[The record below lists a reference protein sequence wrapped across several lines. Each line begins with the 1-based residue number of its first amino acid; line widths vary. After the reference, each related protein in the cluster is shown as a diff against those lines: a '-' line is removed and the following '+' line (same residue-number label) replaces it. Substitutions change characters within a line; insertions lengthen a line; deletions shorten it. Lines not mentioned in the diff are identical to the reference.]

1 MLDALVGGTGETSR
15 CGHVVILDL
24 AGFSRDFNAGADSIA
39 IAFDA
44 DGVNQNPMVA
54 VLCGVV
60 KQFGAIANS

>member
-1 MLDALVGGTGETSR
+1 MTGSRHFHCIALSGVGEVS
-15 CGHVVILDL
+15 
-24 AGFSRDFNAGADSIA
+24 GADSIA